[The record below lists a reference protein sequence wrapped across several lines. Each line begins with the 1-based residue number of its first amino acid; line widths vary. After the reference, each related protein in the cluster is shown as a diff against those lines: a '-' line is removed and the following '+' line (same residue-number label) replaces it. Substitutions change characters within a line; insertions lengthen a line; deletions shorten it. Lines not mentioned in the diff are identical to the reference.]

1 MITKNTSLLV
11 AIFVILASI
20 TMVQPLAFAEDKLV
34 SIPAGT
40 SVPGCE
46 ETDECFIPASVT
58 VNPRD
63 TVTWANDDTAAHT
76 VTSGTVE
83 SGPDEKF
90 DSSLFM
96 AGTTFEH
103 TFDTLGVY
111 PYFCMVHPWM
121 VGSVLVTVGGGTEI
135 PLGTIVIGDA
145 PPDHTTVFGMTSDG
159 KVRVEINTGVPITN
173 EKFSIEVNF
182 RDSTSGL
189 KQHANY
195 DITATQSGNTVLSVM
210 GAHEHD
216 GTGEHETAPL
226 PSNKPVDI
234 QVTINGFGLPD
245 EESNWTGPIG
255 EVISLQVVPEFGT
268 IAVMILGIA
277 IISIIAVTARSKVI
291 PRL

>member
-1 MITKNTSLLV
+1 MITKNAYMLAT
-11 AIFVILASI
+11 IFVILIS
-20 TMVQPLAFAEDKLV
+20 TMTLPLAFAEDKLV

-40 SVPGCE
+40 AVPGCE
-46 ETDECFIPASVT
+46 ETDECFIPASIT

-76 VTSGTVE
+76 VTSGSVDE
-83 SGPDEKF
+83 GGPDGNF

-96 AGTTFEH
+96 AGTTFSQ

-121 VGSVLVTVGGGTEI
+121 EGSVLVTVGGGTEI
-135 PLGTIVIGDA
+135 PLGTIVIGDQPA
-145 PPDHTTVFGMTSDG
+145 DHTTVFGMTSDG
-159 KVRVEINTGVPITN
+159 NVRVEINTGIPITG
-173 EKFSIEVNF
+173 EKFSLEVNF

-195 DITATQSGNTVLSVM
+195 DITATQNGNTVLSEA
-210 GAHEHD
+210 GAHEHE
-216 GTGEHETAPL
+216 GTGQHETAPL
-226 PSNKPVDI
+226 PSDDPVDI
-234 QVTINGFGLPD
+234 QVTINGFGLPG
-245 EESNWTGPIG
+245 EESNWTGPNG